1 MKKVNVLDLG
11 CWEVGGSSEM
21 KLHFL
26 VKSFKKQIS
35 DINSKI

>member
-1 MKKVNVLDLG
+1 MLLKTSI
-11 CWEVGGSSEM
+11 WEVGGSSEM